1 MRPAFD
7 ETLSGRLI
15 GSFFRF
21 LHTPWHM
28 VPAPGLSRMETG
40 VLLTVHHAEVHGKVC
55 RVSTLSRK
63 MHIASPTVTQHIA
76 NLERRGLVSKTPD
89 ERDKR
94 AANLALT
101 PLGMQMLEQHRARMD
116 QNIDELVACLT
127 PEEAEHLVA
136 LMNKTCDFFDA
147 KKKAE
152 DDW

>member
-1 MRPAFD
+1 MRPSLD
-7 ETLSGRLI
+7 DTLSGRLI

-40 VLLTVHHAEVHGKVC
+40 VLLTIHHAVEHGKVC
-55 RVSTLSRK
+55 RVSTLSRR
-63 MHIASPTVTQHIA
+63 MRVASPTVTQHIA

-89 ERDKR
+89 EKDKR

-101 PLGMQMLEQHRARMD
+101 QLGLQTLEQHRARMD
-116 QNIDELVACLT
+116 HNIDELVDFLT
-127 PEEAEHLVA
+127 PQEAEHLVT
-136 LMNKTCDFFDA
+136 LMGKTCEFFDA

-152 DDW
+152 EDW